1 MLIQSK
7 NQNFSVYTSEDNKNN
22 IDSQR
27 DRPDMQVKFQP
38 EDLQAIAIALQEH
51 LRAEVPSGEQF
62 RVKCVVQNHQ
72 LMILTQHQASVLTNA
87 QQVFLV
93 LESAL
98 EELPTQLQLQVEL
111 FLRIAGEKLPYAKH
125 SLFGLGQSN
134 STDTQV
140 GEEITTNSSLTYS
153 VTQEEAFNPMMHEAD
168 LSSVSTPTYSSL
180 HLDTIQ
186 NLTPSVPDTPLLNKE
201 RGRGE
206 VLSTSLNREPLYSPK
221 LQYFASL
228 PLKSILVGAALTGI
242 TFFGGG
248 SYVLSRPCVM
258 LECKEILTAKKLQQ
272 SSPQL
277 TRSAKSEKELTRLQ
291 QQFALASDA
300 LKIIPSWAPRHQQAE
315 QLATSLSGQSEKI
328 KSVIK
333 ALQAASL
340 AEQKNQTPVNS
351 LQELQTRQQLWRNAI
366 APLEAIAPDNQLY
379 GLVQRK
385 LSLYRLRLQTVNQ
398 QLLGEAKWLQKLTKA
413 KSVAN
418 TALSLETAIKSP
430 ADLQKV
436 QFTWQLA
443 VNALSLIPQT
453 SSAYQQAQELLLDYK
468 PKLATARDYSTK
480 ELLAAK
486 AYQQA
491 LNTTNQA
498 SAQQQQNQW
507 LAALA
512 SWEIAINAAKQI
524 PADSFYYSQAQQLI
538 EPLTNA
544 LRQAQQKAQVVGN
557 LQQTRTDLV
566 KTCSSGIRICTFT
579 IDSKGITVKISPEY
593 QQALENSLANANPE
607 DPSSFAGITNHLQV
621 LQEALGAISEN
632 ANLALVV
639 YDAQGQIVH
648 TRSFAG

>member
-7 NQNFSVYTSEDNKNN
+7 NLNSSVYTSEDNKNN
-22 IDSQR
+22 IEDQG
-27 DRPDMQVKFQP
+27 DRKALQVKFQQQ
-38 EDLQAIAIALQEH
+38 DLQAIAIALLEH

-72 LMILTQHQASVLTNA
+72 LMILIQHQSSVLTNT

-93 LESAL
+93 LKSAL

-140 GEEITTNSSLTYS
+140 GEEITTNSSVTYS
-153 VTQEEAFNPMMHEAD
+153 LTQEEEAFNPMMDEAD
-168 LSSVSTPTYSSL
+168 LSSSTPR
-180 HLDTIQ
+180 H
-186 NLTPSVPDTPLLNKE
+186 SV
-201 RGRGE
+201 R
-206 VLSTSLNREPLYSPK
+206 

-248 SYVLSRPCVM
+248 TYVLSRPCVM

-277 TRSAKSEKELTRLQ
+277 TRSAKSEKELTKLQ
-291 QQFALASDA
+291 QQFAIASDA

-333 ALQAASL
+333 ALQTASI

-351 LQELQTRQQLWRNAI
+351 LQELQARQQLWRNAI
-366 APLEAIAPDNQLY
+366 APLEAIAPHNQLY

-385 LSLYRLRLQTVNQ
+385 LSLYRLRLQTINQ
-398 QLLGEAKWLQKLTKA
+398 QLLGEAKWLQKLTQAKA
-413 KSVAN
+413 VAN

-443 VNALSLIPQT
+443 VNSLSLIPQT
-453 SSAYQQAQELLLDYK
+453 SSASQQAQELLLDYK
-468 PKLATARDYSTK
+468 PKLATARDHSTK

-498 SAQQQQNQW
+498 NAQQQQNQW
-507 LAALA
+507 VAALA
-512 SWEIAINAAKQI
+512 SWDLAINAAKQI
-524 PADSFYYSQAQQLI
+524 PTDSFYYSQAQQLI

-544 LRQAQQKAQVVGN
+544 LRQAQQKAQVAGN

-579 IDSKGITVKISPEY
+579 IDSKGITVRISPQY
-593 QQALENSLANANPE
+593 QQALENSLANANPQ
-607 DPSSFAGITNHLQV
+607 DPSSFTGVSNHLQV

-632 ANLALVV
+632 ANLPLVV

>member
-7 NQNFSVYTSEDNKNN
+7 NRNSSVYTSEDNKNN
-22 IDSQR
+22 IEDQR
-27 DRPDMQVKFQP
+27 DRSDMQVKFQP
-38 EDLQAIAIALQEH
+38 EDLQAIAITLQEH

-72 LMILTQHQASVLTNA
+72 LMILIQHQASVLTNA

-98 EELPTQLQLQVEL
+98 KELPTQLQLQVEL
-111 FLRIAGEKLPYAKH
+111 FLRIAGEKLPYANH

-153 VTQEEAFNPMMHEAD
+153 VTQEEEAFNPMMDEAD
-168 LSSVSTPTYSSL
+168 LSSSTPT
-180 HLDTIQ
+180 H
-186 NLTPSVPDTPLLNKE
+186 
-201 RGRGE
+201 
-206 VLSTSLNREPLYSPK
+206 SPK
-221 LQYFASL
+221 LKYFASL

-242 TFFGGG
+242 TFFGG
-248 SYVLSRPCVM
+248 STYVLSRPCVM

-315 QLATSLSGQSEKI
+315 QLATSLSGQSAKI

-333 ALQAASL
+333 ALQIASI
-340 AEQKNQTPVNS
+340 AEQKNQTPVNN
-351 LQELQTRQQLWRNAI
+351 LQELQARQQLWRNAI
-366 APLEAIAPDNQLY
+366 APLEAIAPHNQLY

-385 LSLYRLRLQTVNQ
+385 LSLYRLRLQTINQ

-436 QFTWQLA
+436 QFTWLLA

-468 PKLATARDYSTK
+468 PKLATARDHSTK

-491 LNTTNQA
+491 LNTINQA

-544 LRQAQQKAQVVGN
+544 LRQAQQKAQVAGN

-566 KTCSSGIRICTFT
+566 KTCSSRIRICTFT

-593 QQALENSLANANPE
+593 QQTLENSLANANPE
-607 DPSSFAGITNHLQV
+607 DLSSFAGVSNHLQV

-648 TRSFAG
+648 TRSFGG